1 MTKSLVALLLVATAA
16 WPQGRT
22 LFRAPSVSKTHI
34 VFAYAGDLWTVPRTG
49 GEASRLTSAPGTEG
63 VPIFSP
69 DGNMVAFTGQYDGN
83 TDVYVVPA
91 TGGVPKRLTYH
102 PGQDIVHGWTPDS
115 KRVIFTNP
123 FTGHNNTPHLF
134 TVDLNGGLPQEVPL
148 PTATMGAFS
157 PDAKQIVY
165 SPVLRANQIW
175 KNYRGGRA
183 TPLWIANLADGSITK
198 IPRTDSNDHS
208 PMWIGNKIYFVS
220 DRAGRDTL
228 FEYDTTTKKVTQ
240 LLDNKTLDIKAA
252 TGSADA
258 IAFEQFGEIHLYD
271 LKTKKD
277 AKVNITLNADLVN
290 VRPRLEKTAR
300 LLRNIEIS
308 PTGVRAVVEARG
320 DIYTVPAEKGD
331 IRNLTNSSG
340 VADRDP
346 AWSPDGKWIAY
357 FSDESGE
364 YQLHLRDQTGRGEVK
379 KFVLSP
385 KPTFFYDINWSPDS
399 KKIAFCDKKG
409 GLWYLEIDK
418 PAQLPIQVDQ
428 AVHYGG
434 WFLYDPRWS
443 PDNKWIAYS
452 RQLKS
457 GMSAV
462 FVYSTETGK
471 STQVTDGM
479 SDASDV
485 AWDKSG
491 KYLFFTASTNSG
503 ATNLGLDLSML
514 TRSITSTIY
523 LAVLSKDDPSPFAPE
538 SDEEKVAEEK
548 KDTDAAK
555 PADGAKPDA
564 PKPDAPKPG
573 AAKPAEKKVE
583 VKIDFENLDQRIL
596 PLPLPQ
602 RNYSQLKT
610 GKAGILFYMESSGN
624 PGGGFSPP
632 ILHKYDLAK
641 RKSEVFQAGAGG
653 FVVSNN
659 GEKILMAM
667 AGPGGGGQGGGPGGP
682 GEPRLII
689 AGTAMP
695 PKPGEGALRLDGLE
709 TFVDPVAEWRQ
720 MFKEAWRLQRDFF
733 YDPKHHGLDIQA
745 ASERYELYLKS
756 LGHRSDLTYLF
767 QEMLGQMSVGHL
779 YIQGGDMG
787 EAPKTV
793 RGGLLGADY
802 ALENGRYRFKRV
814 YSGESWNPQTRAP
827 LTQPGVNVKAGDY
840 LIAVNGRN
848 ITDTD
853 NVYQA
858 LEATAGKTVT
868 LKIGANPN
876 GDGAREVVVTPIDD
890 ETPLRTLAWLEDN
903 RRTVDKLSGGK
914 LAYIHLPDTGGGG
927 FTYFNRYYFAQTDK
941 QGAVID
947 ERFNRGGLAADYVID
962 HLRRPVWNYWS
973 PREGEVYTTPGKI
986 IVGPKVMLANENS
999 GSGGDLLPW
1008 LFKRAK
1014 LGPVVG
1020 KRTWGGLV
1028 GIGGYPPLVDGGS
1041 VTAPHFGFF
1050 NPESKWEV
1058 ENHGTEPDIE
1068 IDLDPKLWR
1077 EGRDSQLEKAVELAM
1092 AELKKN
1098 PPIVPK
1104 KPDFPDYHKGTSLSN
1119 IKPAATGGV
1128 PAGGSGGGSNR

>member
-1 MTKSLVALLLVATAA
+1 MSKQLFVLLLLAATAA

-22 LFRAPSVSKTHI
+22 LFRAPAVSKTQI
-34 VFAYAGDLWTVPRTG
+34 VFAYAGDLWSAPRAG
-49 GEASRLTSAPGTEG
+49 GEATRLTSAPGTETSP
-63 VPIFSP
+63 VFSP
-69 DGNMVAFTGQYDGN
+69 DGTMVAFTGQYDGN

-91 TGGVPKRLTYH
+91 TGGVPKRLTFH
-102 PGQDIVHGWTPDS
+102 PGPDLVHSWTPDG
-115 KRVIFTNP
+115 KRVVFTNP
-123 FTGHNNTPHLF
+123 FSSHNNVPKLF
-134 TVDLNGGLPQEVPL
+134 TVDMNGSFPQEVAL

-157 PDAKQIVY
+157 PDGKQIVY
-165 SPVLRANQIW
+165 SPVLRANAVW

-183 TPLWIANLADGSITK
+183 TPLWIANLADASIVK

-208 PMWIGNKIYFVS
+208 PMWIGSKIFFIS

-228 FEYDTTTKKVTQ
+228 YEYDTATKKVAQ
-240 LLDNKTLDIKAA
+240 LLENKTLDIKAA
-252 TGSADA
+252 TAGGDA

-271 LKTKKD
+271 LKTKKS

-300 LLRNIEIS
+300 MLRNFKIS
-308 PTGVRAVVEARG
+308 PTGARALVEARG
-320 DIYTVPAEKGD
+320 DIYTIPAEKGD
-331 IRNLTNSSG
+331 VRNLTNSSG

-379 KFVLSP
+379 KIAISD

-399 KKIAFCDKKG
+399 KKVAFCDKKG
-409 GLWYLEIDK
+409 GLWYIDLEK
-418 PAQLPIQVDQ
+418 QQPVKVEQ

-434 WFLYDPRWS
+434 WNLFDPRWS
-443 PDNKWIAYS
+443 PDNKWIAYA

-457 GMSAV
+457 GMAAV
-462 FVYSTETGK
+462 FVYSVETGK
-471 STQVTDGM
+471 STQITDGM
-479 SDASDV
+479 SDAGNPT
-485 AWDKSG
+485 WDKGG
-491 KYLFFTASTNSG
+491 KYLYFTASTNSG
-503 ATNLGLDLSML
+503 AGTLGLDQSRL
-514 TRSITSTIY
+514 TRTVTSTIY
-523 LAVLSKDDPSPFAPE
+523 AAVLSKDDPSPFAPE

-548 KDTDAAK
+548 KEGDAPKA
-555 PADGAKPDA
+555 DA

-573 AAKPAEKKVE
+573 GVKPGAGAGAAAAAAKVD
-583 VKIDFENLDQRIL
+583 VKIDFDNLDQRIL
-596 PLPLPQ
+596 PLPMPA
-602 RNYSQLKT
+602 RNYGNLKA
-610 GKAGILFYMESSGN
+610 GKAGILFLTETSSA
-624 PGGGFSPP
+624 PMGGGFSPP
-632 ILHKYDLAK
+632 ILHKYDMSK
-641 RKSEVFQAGAGG
+641 RKSEVFQVGVGG
-653 FVVSNN
+653 FEVSFN

-667 AGPGGGGQGGGPGGP
+667 MGGGPGGP
-682 GEPRLII
+682 GGPGGGEPRMVM
-689 AGTAMP
+689 AGTMMP
-695 PKPGEGALRLDGLE
+695 PKPGEGMLRLDGLE

-720 MFKEAWRLQRDFF
+720 MYKEAWRLQRDFF

-745 ASERYELYLKS
+745 ANERYELYLKS

-779 YIQGGDMG
+779 YIQGGDTG
-787 EAPKTV
+787 EQPKYV
-793 RGGLLGADY
+793 RGGMLGADY

-848 ITDTD
+848 ITDAD

-858 LEATAGKTVT
+858 FEATAGKAVT
-868 LKIGANPN
+868 MKVGANPN
-876 GDGAREVVVTPIDD
+876 GDGAREVTVVPLDD
-890 ETPLRTLAWLEDN
+890 ETALRTLAWVEDN
-903 RRTVDKLSGGK
+903 RRTVDKLSEGK
-914 LAYIHLPDTGGGG
+914 LAYVHLPDTAVGG

-947 ERFNRGGLAADYVID
+947 ERFNRGGFAADYVID

-973 PREGEVYTTPGKI
+973 PREGEVYTTPGTI

-1028 GIGGYPPLVDGGS
+1028 GIGGYPTLIDGGS

-1050 NPESKWEV
+1050 SPESKWEV
-1058 ENHGTEPDIE
+1058 ENHGTDPDVE

-1077 EGRDSQLEKAVELAM
+1077 EGRDSQLEKGVELAM

-1098 PPIVPK
+1098 PPMTPK
-1104 KPDFPDYHKGTSLSN
+1104 KPEFPDYHKGTSLSN
-1119 IKPAATGGV
+1119 SRGTTPSAGT
-1128 PAGGSGGGSNR
+1128 PAGGTNR